1 MPPAEQND
9 IIACPGCDLLLED
22 SGIPQGMSAFCPR
35 CGCRLYSSLEASVD
49 KTLAISIT
57 GLILYF
63 PAVLLPLITL
73 DTLGLKGAGSILDS
87 MLVLFES
94 GFYFVAVMVFLT
106 ALFFPFMRFFLM
118 FIVSFLLKFRIRC
131 RCLHIL
137 LRTYMHIEEWG
148 MPEVYMISVLVT
160 IIKMYHMASIEY
172 DMGFF
177 CFTLFMLT
185 AVIQSICF
193 DRRRFWEIVESEGM
207 AVSGKKSR
215 LACCLEYLKKKGRIR
230 KPVFAMA
237 AGIALCHDCHGLSCL
252 RESGGRIAEK
262 AACFRCGA
270 PLHFRKPASMEYTLA
285 FLLTA
290 IILFFP
296 ANLMPMMKVDYL
308 GVAQY
313 STIMDGI
320 IYFFEEGSY
329 GIGAVI
335 LIASILVPMF
345 KIVGIIMI
353 LCSIHFRWHS
363 WLRHKA
369 MMFRFIEFVGRWSM
383 LDVFVVALLQ
393 AIVNFGFLTS
403 IEAASGATYF
413 SGVVVMT
420 MFAAIS
426 FDPRL
431 LWDAGADSP
440 R

>member
-1 MPPAEQND
+1 
-9 IIACPGCDLLLED
+9 
-22 SGIPQGMSAFCPR
+22 
-35 CGCRLYSSLEASVD
+35 
-49 KTLAISIT
+49 
-57 GLILYF
+57 
-63 PAVLLPLITL
+63 
-73 DTLGLKGAGSILDS
+73 
-87 MLVLFES
+87 
-94 GFYFVAVMVFLT
+94 
-106 ALFFPFMRFFLM
+106 
-118 FIVSFLLKFRIRC
+118 
-131 RCLHIL
+131 
-137 LRTYMHIEEWG
+137 
-148 MPEVYMISVLVT
+148 
-160 IIKMYHMASIEY
+160 
-172 DMGFF
+172 
-177 CFTLFMLT
+177 
-185 AVIQSICF
+185 
-193 DRRRFWEIVESEGM
+193 
-207 AVSGKKSR
+207 
-215 LACCLEYLKKKGRIR
+215 
-230 KPVFAMA
+230 
-237 AGIALCHDCHGLSCL
+237 
-252 RESGGRIAEK
+252 
-262 AACFRCGA
+262 
-270 PLHFRKPASMEYTLA
+270 MEYTLA

-420 MFAAIS
+420 MFAGIS

-440 R
+440 S